1 MTVLESTNLAGTDI
15 KAHGEIV
22 ETDEIVRHMTDLE
35 TNLALVLKGTQQMIV
50 DLKKDLVQKT

>member
-1 MTVLESTNLAGTDI
+1 MKVLESTKLTGADI
-15 KAHGEIV
+15 KAHGEMV

>member
-1 MTVLESTNLAGTDI
+1 MTVLESTKLAGADI
-15 KAHGEIV
+15 MAHGEMV